1 MGQTDAEKV
10 RSSLKRINKINLSNT
25 ATKLFEDTILSFAY
39 PPRNGTKRICKLKIN
54 WMMNNKKIDLI
65 EKSLKQNNEF
75 FNKKTYTIF
84 S

>member
-1 MGQTDAEKV
+1 MEQKEFV
-10 RSSLKRINKINLSNT
+10 N
-25 ATKLFEDTILSFAY
+25 
-39 PPRNGTKRICKLKIN
+39 LKIN